1 MKSTKIDQGPLILL
15 TCLYLGVVP
24 MTFLQN
30 IQKNFK
36 HLFLKYTIL
45 MLFFQALLNDA
56 YNHKGT
62 IEILTNV
69 GESLMQIVK
78 VEEKGN

>member
-1 MKSTKIDQGPLILL
+1 MVPNRATHYIYTTLI
-15 TCLYLGVVP
+15 
-24 MTFLQN
+24 
-30 IQKNFK
+30 
-36 HLFLKYTIL
+36 
-45 MLFFQALLNDA
+45 FFQALLNDA

-78 VEEKGN
+78 IEEKGNS